1 MRRDDIWNGEVSSLL
16 DNALSSGV
24 WISVWCV
31 RGSRDEATDTDMR
44 KGEKMW
50 SQDMRGSKWGLRWGR
65 GETFA
70 FKMHKRK
77 AESTGKENDRW
88 TWRDVGKSTQR
99 RATYW
104 RLFSCFIFFT
114 LKTSHLWA
122 ITIINPHT
130 EEHFKGWAGV
140 NYDVRP
146 HIQRFDYFRYIIGN
160 SLQVNKLRSAYS
172 MSVNEFQQTY
182 MDSDGWKFS
191 LPRL

>member
-1 MRRDDIWNGEVSSLL
+1 MHLRCTKERQRVQVKRMTGGREEMLVKALREEQHIDVFSP
-16 DNALSSGV
+16 ALS
-24 WISVWCV
+24 
-31 RGSRDEATDTDMR
+31 
-44 KGEKMW
+44 
-50 SQDMRGSKWGLRWGR
+50 
-65 GETFA
+65 
-70 FKMHKRK
+70 
-77 AESTGKENDRW
+77 
-88 TWRDVGKSTQR
+88 
-99 RATYW
+99 
-104 RLFSCFIFFT
+104 FFT
-114 LKTSHLWA
+114 QLSA
-122 ITIINPHT
+122 IAIINPHT